1 MIVRGRAWP
10 AALLALQFAIVG
22 AVLAEDAPSSVG
34 EQLIL
39 NATYSLDASLAAFS
53 RDYSGDTRHV
63 DDTASETW
71 TRLQFESK
79 SDLGAGLD
87 LRVKGFAVLST
98 QEDERHGFFS
108 EPRFRKDRPR
118 AFDLTELKLRAARDS
133 HDLYL
138 GKMLLTAGVS
148 NIFSP
153 TNRFN
158 NVDLSNP
165 LHPLE
170 MGVWAGRANFFI
182 GDDTLSLAVVPWQD
196 RVARPAD
203 SSRWLGPSSSS
214 SSGTSLFNLG
224 NWNYNAEERY
234 AKSDLRNAGYLMHYS
249 GSRAGFDFFGISHL
263 GASKYAVLRKEVS
276 GSTVTYSKET
286 PQAFS
291 LGGGIS
297 ATSGAWSY
305 YGEAIHQATVGN
317 RDEDFLKYV
326 IGVSYRDTTI
336 AELLGFE
343 EIMPILEQAN
353 EKTFGSQDSSRYV
366 QNSRAVRLGRDTIF
380 VRLGLKKSDKLSY
393 SIYSTRN
400 FVAETA
406 SNSAD
411 RSSAVGLGSEYKIND
426 SLKFRADLRIFYG
439 ESNTQFGRW
448 ARNDHIEIGM
458 TYSF

>member
-1 MIVRGRAWP
+1 MMRFGSTTLAF
-10 AALLALQFAIVG
+10 LLFNSFLLCVGLKAQDTPDSVG
-22 AVLAEDAPSSVG
+22 AQLVQNAAYSV
-34 EQLIL
+34 
-39 NATYSLDASLAAFS
+39 DASLAAFS
-53 RDYSGDTRHV
+53 RDYAGDSRHV

-79 SDLGAGLD
+79 SELGAGLD

-108 EPRFRKDRPR
+108 EPRYRKDRPR
-118 AFDLTELKLRAARDS
+118 GFDLTELKLRAARDS

-138 GKMLLTAGVS
+138 GKMLLNVGVS

-153 TNRFN
+153 ANRFN

-170 MGVWAGRANFFI
+170 MGVWAGRANFFV
-182 GDDTLSLAVVPWQD
+182 GDDTLSFAVVPWQD
-196 RVARPAD
+196 RVGRPAD
-203 SSRWLGPSSSS
+203 SSRWLGPSSSTS
-214 SSGTSLFNLG
+214 SSSLINLS
-224 NWNYNAEERY
+224 NWNYSAEERY

-249 GSRAGFDFFGISHL
+249 GSRAGFDFFGVSHL

-305 YGEAIHQATVGN
+305 YGEAMHQATVGN

-326 IGVSYRDTTI
+326 VGVSYRDTTL
-336 AELLGFE
+336 AEMLGFE
-343 EIMPILEQAN
+343 EIMPIIEQAN
-353 EKTFGSQDSSRYV
+353 EKTFGAQDSSRYV
-366 QNSRAVRLGRDTIF
+366 QNSRAVRLGRDTLF
-380 VRLGLKKSDKLSY
+380 FRLSLKKSDKLSY
-393 SIYSTRN
+393 SLYSTRN

-406 SNSAD
+406 SNSGD
-411 RSSAVGLGSEYKIND
+411 RSSAVGLGSEYKFND

-439 ESNTQFGRW
+439 ESITQFGRW

>member
-1 MIVRGRAWP
+1 MMRVWITTLAFLLLNSFVFSVGLRA
-10 AALLALQFAIVG
+10 Q
-22 AVLAEDAPSSVG
+22 DAPGSVAA
-34 EQLIL
+34 QLVQ
-39 NATYSLDASLAAFS
+39 NAAYSVDASLAAFS
-53 RDYSGDTRHV
+53 RDYAGDSRHV

-79 SDLGAGLD
+79 SELGAGLE
-87 LRVKGFAVLST
+87 LRVKGFAVLTT

-108 EPRFRKDRPR
+108 EPRYRKDRPR
-118 AFDLTELKLRAARDS
+118 GFDLTELKLRAARDS

-138 GKMLLTAGVS
+138 GKMLLTVGVS
-148 NIFSP
+148 NLFSP
-153 TNRFN
+153 ANRFN

-170 MGVWAGRANFFI
+170 MGVWAGRANFFV
-182 GDDTLSLAVVPWQD
+182 GDDTLSFAVVPWQD
-196 RVARPAD
+196 RVGRPAD
-203 SSRWLGPSSSS
+203 SSRWLGPSSSTS
-214 SSGTSLFNLG
+214 SSSLIDLS
-224 NWNYNAEERY
+224 NWNYSAEERY

-249 GSRAGFDFFGISHL
+249 GSRAGFDFFGVSHL

-276 GSTVTYSKET
+276 GSSVTYSKET

-305 YGEAIHQATVGN
+305 YGEAMHQATVGN

-326 IGVSYRDTTI
+326 VGVSYRDTTL
-336 AELLGFE
+336 AEMLGFE
-343 EIMPILEQAN
+343 EIMPIIEQAN
-353 EKTFGSQDSSRYV
+353 EKTFGAQDSSRYA
-366 QNSRAVRLGRDTIF
+366 QNSRAVRLGRDTLF
-380 VRLGLKKSDKLSY
+380 FRLSLKKSDKLSY
-393 SIYSTRN
+393 NLYSTRN

-406 SNSAD
+406 SNSGD
-411 RSSAVGLGSEYKIND
+411 RSSAVGLGSEYKFND

>member
-1 MIVRGRAWP
+1 MMRFGSTTLAF
-10 AALLALQFAIVG
+10 LLFNSFLLCVGLKAQDTPDSVG
-22 AVLAEDAPSSVG
+22 AQLVQNAAYSV
-34 EQLIL
+34 
-39 NATYSLDASLAAFS
+39 DASLAAFS
-53 RDYSGDTRHV
+53 RDYAGDSRHV

-79 SDLGAGLD
+79 SELGAGLD

-108 EPRFRKDRPR
+108 EPRYRKDRPR
-118 AFDLTELKLRAARDS
+118 GFDLTELKLRAARDS

-138 GKMLLTAGVS
+138 GKMLLNVGVS

-153 TNRFN
+153 ANRFN

-170 MGVWAGRANFFI
+170 MGVWAGRANFFV
-182 GDDTLSLAVVPWQD
+182 GDDTLSFAVVPWQD
-196 RVARPAD
+196 RVGRPAD
-203 SSRWLGPSSSS
+203 SSRWLGPSSSTS
-214 SSGTSLFNLG
+214 SSSLINLS
-224 NWNYNAEERY
+224 NWNYSAEERY

-249 GSRAGFDFFGISHL
+249 GSRAGFDFFGVSHL

-305 YGEAIHQATVGN
+305 YGEAMHQATVGN

-326 IGVSYRDTTI
+326 VGVSYRDTTL
-336 AELLGFE
+336 AEMLGFE
-343 EIMPILEQAN
+343 EIMPIIEQAN
-353 EKTFGSQDSSRYV
+353 EKTFGAQDSSRYA
-366 QNSRAVRLGRDTIF
+366 QNSRAVRLGRDTLF
-380 VRLGLKKSDKLSY
+380 FRLSLKKSDKLSY
-393 SIYSTRN
+393 NLYSTRN

-406 SNSAD
+406 SNSGD
-411 RSSAVGLGSEYKIND
+411 RSSAVGLGSEYKFND

>member
-1 MIVRGRAWP
+1 MMRFGSTTLAFLLLNSFVFSVGLRAEG
-10 AALLALQFAIVG
+10 ASTSVG
-22 AVLAEDAPSSVG
+22 A
-34 EQLIL
+34 QLVQ
-39 NATYSLDASLAAFS
+39 NAAYSIDASLAAFS
-53 RDYSGDTRHV
+53 RGYSGDSRHV

-71 TRLQFESK
+71 SRLQFESK
-79 SDLGAGLD
+79 SELGAGLD
-87 LRVKGFAVLST
+87 LRVKGYAVLST

-108 EPRFRKDRPR
+108 EPRYRKDRPR
-118 AFDLTELKLRAARDS
+118 GFDLTELKLRAARDS

-138 GKMLLTAGVS
+138 GKMLLTVGVS

-153 TNRFN
+153 ANRFN

-182 GDDTLSLAVVPWQD
+182 GDDTLSFAAIPWQD
-196 RVARPAD
+196 RVGRPAD
-203 SSRWLGPSSSS
+203 SSRWLGPSTSTSGSSLIDLS
-214 SSGTSLFNLG
+214 
-224 NWNYNAEERY
+224 NWNYSAEERY

-263 GASKYAVLRKEVS
+263 GASKYAVLRKEIS
-276 GSTVTYSKET
+276 GSSITYSKET

-297 ATSGAWSY
+297 ATGGAWSY
-305 YGEAIHQATVGN
+305 YGEALHQATFVN

-326 IGVSYRDTTI
+326 AGISYRDTTL
-336 AELLGFE
+336 AEMLGLE
-343 EIMPILEQAN
+343 EIMPIIEQAK
-353 EKTFGSQDSSRYV
+353 EKTLGAQDSSRYV
-366 QNSRAVRLGRDTIF
+366 KNSRAVRLGRDTIF
-380 VRLGLKKSDKLSY
+380 FRLSLKKSDKLSY
-393 SIYSTRN
+393 SLYSTRN
-400 FVAETA
+400 YVAETA
-406 SNSAD
+406 SNSGD
-411 RSSAVGLGSEYKIND
+411 RSSAVGLGSEYKLND

>member
-1 MIVRGRAWP
+1 MMRFGSTTLAFLLLNSFVFCVGLRAQDAP
-10 AALLALQFAIVG
+10 DSVG
-22 AVLAEDAPSSVG
+22 AQLVQNAAYSV
-34 EQLIL
+34 
-39 NATYSLDASLAAFS
+39 DASLAAFS
-53 RDYSGDTRHV
+53 RDYAGDSRHV

-79 SDLGAGLD
+79 SELGAGLD

-108 EPRFRKDRPR
+108 EPRYRKDRPR
-118 AFDLTELKLRAARDS
+118 GFDLTELKLRAARDS

-138 GKMLLTAGVS
+138 GKMLLNVGVS

-153 TNRFN
+153 ANRFN

-170 MGVWAGRANFFI
+170 MGVWAGRANFFV
-182 GDDTLSLAVVPWQD
+182 GDDTLSFAVVPWQD
-196 RVARPAD
+196 RVGRPAD
-203 SSRWLGPSSSS
+203 SSRWLGPSSSTS
-214 SSGTSLFNLG
+214 SSSLINLS
-224 NWNYNAEERY
+224 NWNYSAEERY

-249 GSRAGFDFFGISHL
+249 GSRAGFDFFGVSHL

-305 YGEAIHQATVGN
+305 YGEAMHQATVGN

-326 IGVSYRDTTI
+326 VGVSYRDTTL
-336 AELLGFE
+336 AEMLGFE
-343 EIMPILEQAN
+343 EIMPIIEQAN
-353 EKTFGSQDSSRYV
+353 EKTFGAQDSSRYV
-366 QNSRAVRLGRDTIF
+366 QNSRAVRLGRDTLF
-380 VRLGLKKSDKLSY
+380 FRLSLKKSDKLSY
-393 SIYSTRN
+393 SLYSTRN

-406 SNSAD
+406 SNSGD
-411 RSSAVGLGSEYKIND
+411 RSSAVGLGSEYKFND

>member
-1 MIVRGRAWP
+1 MMRVWSATLAFLLLNSFVFSVGLRAQDAP
-10 AALLALQFAIVG
+10 GSVG
-22 AVLAEDAPSSVG
+22 AQLVQNAAYSV
-34 EQLIL
+34 
-39 NATYSLDASLAAFS
+39 DASLAAFS
-53 RDYSGDTRHV
+53 RDYAGDSRHV

-79 SDLGAGLD
+79 SELGAGLE
-87 LRVKGFAVLST
+87 LRVKGFAVLTT

-108 EPRFRKDRPR
+108 EPRYRKDRPR
-118 AFDLTELKLRAARDS
+118 GFDLTELKLRAARDS

-138 GKMLLTAGVS
+138 GKMLLTVGVS

-153 TNRFN
+153 ANRFN

-170 MGVWAGRANFFI
+170 MGVWAGRANFFV
-182 GDDTLSLAVVPWQD
+182 GDDTLSFAVVPWQD
-196 RVARPAD
+196 RVGRPAD
-203 SSRWLGPSSSS
+203 SSRWLGPSSSTS
-214 SSGTSLFNLG
+214 SSSLIDLS
-224 NWNYNAEERY
+224 NWNYSAEERY

-249 GSRAGFDFFGISHL
+249 GSRAGFDFFGVSHL

-276 GSTVTYSKET
+276 GSSVTYSKET

-305 YGEAIHQATVGN
+305 YGEAMHQATVAN

-326 IGVSYRDTTI
+326 VGVSYRDTTL
-336 AELLGFE
+336 AEMLGFE
-343 EIMPILEQAN
+343 EIMPMIEQAN
-353 EKTFGSQDSSRYV
+353 EKTFGAQDSSRYA
-366 QNSRAVRLGRDTIF
+366 QNSRAVRLGRDTLF
-380 VRLGLKKSDKLSY
+380 FRLSLKKSDKLSY
-393 SIYSTRN
+393 NLYSTRN

-406 SNSAD
+406 SNSGD
-411 RSSAVGLGSEYKIND
+411 RSSAVGLGSEYKFND